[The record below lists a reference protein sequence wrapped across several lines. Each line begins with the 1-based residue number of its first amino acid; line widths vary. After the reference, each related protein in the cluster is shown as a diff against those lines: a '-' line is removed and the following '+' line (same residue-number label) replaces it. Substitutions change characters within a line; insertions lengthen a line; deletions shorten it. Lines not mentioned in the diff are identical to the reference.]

1 MDSRQDGSKAL
12 VRKRSDTDLMPPPP
26 RVKKIKRP
34 KQVLDEDEYTDVLSR
49 IIARDFFPGI
59 EISAIQNEYLN
70 AVEARDTAWISSAGR
85 KLQDAMT
92 PGRLRTRSASRK
104 LQDGAQTPTTSFG
117 ETPNSVASS
126 TLTAEKT
133 HLGARMS
140 LSKFQAT
147 YTSED
152 NESFYKLVDQQN
164 QKNADK
170 CAWMWN
176 NNKLPSKH
184 MLKQKEIIDR
194 LKKSGQLDGFRRDKL
209 GIKDADQRPAQPDTW
224 KAAPRNGLMF
234 VPEGLNDDVVSMAQ
248 RDQDQSH
255 MAPMTIAYE
264 NTKMPQPDIPQR
276 PPSPTMSAVRDA
288 ISSRPRPR
296 DQDSTIMGGDETPRV
311 NGYRFVDD
319 EDEDTMPA
327 APSINLGPGDSHNP
341 FKIQEQRK
349 RETLHERLVERV
361 AKSNKEV
368 SGNGLSGRTDKLKA
382 PKFASSPRVAGDLT
396 PAAQRLLSQM
406 ATPKNRTPSSPFGES
421 TPRKPKSSLLRS
433 VTRPGGK

>member
-1 MDSRQDGSKAL
+1 MDSRQDGSNAL

-34 KQVLDEDEYTDVLSR
+34 KQVLDEDDYTDILSR

-70 AVEARDTAWISSAGR
+70 AVEARDAAWISSAGR
-85 KLQDAMT
+85 KLHDAMT
-92 PGRLRTRSASRK
+92 PGRLRPRSASKR
-104 LQDGAQTPTTSFG
+104 LQNGQQTPTTGFG

-126 TLTAEKT
+126 PLVTDTRIDA
-133 HLGARMS
+133 GMS

-152 NESFYKLVDQQN
+152 NESFYRLVDQQN
-164 QKNADK
+164 QKNTDK

-184 MLKQKEIIDR
+184 MVKQKEIIDR
-194 LKKSGQLDGFRRDKL
+194 LEKSGQLDGFRRDKL

-234 VPEGLNDDVVSMAQ
+234 VPEGLNDGLVSIAQ
-248 RDQDQSH
+248 RDQEQSH
-255 MAPMTIAYE
+255 MAPMAIDYE

-288 ISSRPRPR
+288 MASRPRHQDR
-296 DQDSTIMGGDETPRV
+296 DSTVMGGDETPRV
-311 NGYRFVDD
+311 NGYSFVQE
-319 EDEDTMPA
+319 EDEHAMPA

-368 SGNGLSGRTDKLKA
+368 SGNTLSGRTDRLKA

-396 PAAQRLLSQM
+396 PAAQRLLSQL